1 MVAKTLRLLLASLA
15 ASTVVLWAGTFAF
28 EVKTDR
34 PALDYKTG
42 EPVIFTVRLL
52 DDGQPAPGNKI
63 AWLREGDDR
72 KTEQG
77 EAASDMPLTVTTSSG
92 QSSFIRLTLKATDA
106 TGAALKNGNKTVS
119 YTAGAAVD
127 PGRFEVAPE
136 PADFDAFW
144 TRQKIRSG
152 AVPLREL
159 ERAAVDSGTPGVL
172 AYDVKVASAG
182 PKPLSGYLC
191 LPEGAAPASLPARI
205 VYFGYGVYPI
215 AMDAGRAKEGIVL
228 SVNAHGF
235 LNGQPKEYY
244 AALAQGELKDY
255 AFNEAENQ
263 DPETA
268 YFNGM
273 MLRLLRSLDYVKSL
287 PEWNGR
293 DLVVEGHSQGGMQA
307 AIAAGLDPQVTL
319 CISNQP
325 WMCDVG
331 GAALG
336 HLRGNWH
343 IKPTPALFYY
353 DPVYHIARYKRE
365 LRLLAGLGDY
375 VCPPS
380 GMAAM
385 FNAARGPRK
394 VVYTQGAGHTGQ
406 ARGEEFVQAAP

>member
-1 MVAKTLRLLLASLA
+1 MVAKIFRLLAFFTA
-15 ASTVVLWAGTFAF
+15 GTGLWAGTFTF

-42 EPVIFTVRLL
+42 EPITFTVRLL
-52 DDGQPAPGNKI
+52 DDGQPATGNRI
-63 AWLREGDDR
+63 AWVREGDDR

-77 EAASDMPLTVTTSSG
+77 EAASDGPVAVTTTSDKPG
-92 QSSFIRLTLKATDA
+92 FVRLTLKAADA
-106 TGAALKNGNKTVS
+106 AGAALKNGNKPVS
-119 YTAGAAVD
+119 YTAGAAAD
-127 PGRFEVAPE
+127 PGRFEIAPE

-144 TRQKIRSG
+144 TRQKNRSG

-159 ERAAVDSGTPGVL
+159 ERVPVDSGTPGVL

-191 LPEGAAPASLPARI
+191 LPEGAAPGSLPARI

-215 AMDAGRAKEGIVL
+215 ALNAGRGKDGIVL

-235 LNGQPKEYY
+235 LNGQPKDYY
-244 AALAQGELKDY
+244 AGLAQGELKNY

-263 DPETA
+263 DPETT

-293 DLVVEGHSQGGMQA
+293 DLIVEGHSQGGMQA
-307 AIAAGLDPQVTL
+307 AIAAGLDPQVTR
-319 CISNQP
+319 CVSNQP

-343 IKPTPALFYY
+343 IKPTPALLYY
-353 DPVYHIARYKRE
+353 DPVYHIARYTGE
-365 LRLLAGLGDY
+365 LRVLAGLGDY

-380 GMAAM
+380 GMAAV
-385 FNAARGPRK
+385 FNAAKGPRK
-394 VVYTQGAGHTGQ
+394 VIYTQGAGHTGS
-406 ARGEEFVQAAP
+406 ARGEEFSYTAP